1 MVCYDSIQQLIIF
14 TNLYHAKLH
23 AAGVSL
29 PEVTIEYN
37 NINVDADALLGSN
50 SIPSLTN
57 VAVGLFKVRVPL
69 NLTGTAADTG
79 RKGGSEV
86 SETTQPAILP

>member
-1 MVCYDSIQQLIIF
+1 MVCYDSIQQLVVV
-14 TNLYHAKLH
+14 TSCLHAKLH
-23 AAGVSL
+23 TAGVSL

-57 VAVGLFKVRVPL
+57 AYAAGNPGADLLTKALGVVLRSRDPL
-69 NLTGTAADTG
+69 SLLTL
-79 RKGGSEV
+79 S
-86 SETTQPAILP
+86 

>member
-1 MVCYDSIQQLIIF
+1 MTFMLSFD
-14 TNLYHAKLH
+14 

-57 VAVGLFKVRVPL
+57 VAVGLFKVRML
-69 NLTGTAADTG
+69 FETTG
-79 RKGGSEV
+79 RAVATGPQGWF
-86 SETTQPAILP
+86 

>member
-1 MVCYDSIQQLIIF
+1 MVCYDSIQQLVVV
-14 TNLYHAKLH
+14 TSCLHAKLH
-23 AAGVSL
+23 TAGVSL

-57 VAVGLFKVRVPL
+57 AAVGLFKVRMPL
-69 NLTGTAADTG
+69 GIQG
-79 RKGGSEV
+79 
-86 SETTQPAILP
+86 QIC